1 MRGDLQDNFKND
13 SLITSLIVYPVR
25 IRFLLMVE
33 ILHVSSSHNET
44 TEAGIIMGWLS
55 RQVLQMSPHQKI
67 NQIL

>member
-1 MRGDLQDNFKND
+1 MRGDLQDNLKND

-44 TEAGIIMGWLS
+44 MEAGIIMGWLS